1 MNEIAI
7 QPELPRGRTPGKP
20 VYALGAKRSVARLK
34 ALGYDPIGSLV
45 EKYNDLEDE
54 LKRQKKIRSN
64 ELVELTASGKPR
76 AYNPETTMSIYEKQI
91 AIAEKLL
98 RYGYGRVPEN
108 TLETPKT
115 VRPMIVNLTKK
126 GETYVVNDIPDED
139 FAHEDDET
147 DLFEQSSRD

>member
-1 MNEIAI
+1 MNDVIT

-45 EKYNDLEDE
+45 DKYNELEDE

-64 ELVELTASGKPR
+64 ELVELTASGRPR
-76 AYNPETTMSIYEKQI
+76 AYNPETLMAIYEKQI
-91 AIAEKLL
+91 NIAQNLL

-115 VRPMIVNLTKK
+115 VKPMIVNLTKK
-126 GETYVVNDIPDED
+126 GETYVVNDMPDED
-139 FAHEDDET
+139 FTHEDDDT
-147 DLFEQSSRD
+147 DPYE